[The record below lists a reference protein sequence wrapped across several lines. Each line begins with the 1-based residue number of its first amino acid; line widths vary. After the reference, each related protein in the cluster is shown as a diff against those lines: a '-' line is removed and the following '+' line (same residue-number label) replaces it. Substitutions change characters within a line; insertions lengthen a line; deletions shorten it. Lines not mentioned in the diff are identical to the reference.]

1 MEIGLNDI
9 SNVLTLYDINFGI
22 CSYKYFINSFDERKS
37 EAKFIIKVDLNNKKS
52 LIVKFIH
59 QGRNSHDIIEEQ
71 SRFSE
76 HLRMCGVLTPK
87 RYKNDDV
94 YCITYPLNGLTLD
107 VTVEDY
113 IGEEI
118 KVTDNDLAFKIGQLM
133 GQNHCIAE
141 KDNLHIN
148 ACTIFNVVGYNE
160 VSGYDEF
167 LKFGNDGLI
176 NKAVFNDICYV
187 YEKKLNL
194 IKSVWDS
201 LPKYATQGDY
211 STNNLA
217 YVGDELG
224 IVSDSGMECN
234 SWMARPW
241 QYEEE
246 LHPTNW
252 VVSRSIDFLRKR
264 DRTKPFFL
272 FQSFVR
278 PHSPFDAPPCYFDMY
293 NQMELTPPPIGD
305 WADDTHKT
313 VGRIHNNN
321 YMSPD
326 LELVRQA
333 QVGYYACITHLD
345 HQIGRFMQALAE
357 DNVLQNT
364 FIIFVADHGELMG
377 DHHLFR
383 KSVPYEGSA
392 RIPLVV
398 RPHSG
403 FYVKRGTTRNNVA
416 ELRDIMPTLLDI
428 AGAEISETVDG
439 ISLCDVLQAE
449 ETTQTREYLHGEH
462 TYDHR
467 SNHYIVTERD
477 KYIWFSQSG
486 REQYF
491 DLVNDPQELEDKIN
505 SVDCSERINTLRK
518 WLVAELEGRPEGY
531 SDGENLIVG
540 RKYTPV
546 LF

>member
-1 MEIGLNDI
+1 MNRPNILLIMVDQFRGDCLGI
-9 SNVLTLYDINFGI
+9 SGHPDVKTPNLDTLATNGVNFMKAYSACPTCIPARAALFTGMSQKKHGRVGYRDAVPWEYPHMLAGELT
-22 CSYKYFINSFDERKS
+22 
-37 EAKFIIKVDLNNKKS
+37 EAGYYTQAVGKMHV
-52 LIVKFIH
+52 
-59 QGRNSHDIIEEQ
+59 
-71 SRFSE
+71 
-76 HLRMCGVLTPK
+76 
-87 RYKNDDV
+87 
-94 YCITYPLNGLTLD
+94 YPLRNNCGFHNVELHDGYLEHFRKPHLPYYEHQTVADDYFYWLKDQKGLMAD
-107 VTVEDY
+107 
-113 IGEEI
+113 
-118 KVTDNDLAFKIGQLM
+118 
-133 GQNHCIAE
+133 
-141 KDNLHIN
+141 
-148 ACTIFNVVGYNE
+148 
-160 VSGYDEF
+160 
-167 LKFGNDGLI
+167 
-176 NKAVFNDICYV
+176 
-187 YEKKLNL
+187 
-194 IKSVWDS
+194 
-201 LPKYATQGDY
+201 
-211 STNNLA
+211 
-217 YVGDELG
+217 
-224 IVSDSGMECN
+224 VSDSGMECN

-313 VGRIHNNN
+313 IGRIHNNN

-326 LELVRQA
+326 PELVRQA

-357 DNVLQNT
+357 DNVLHNT
-364 FIIFVADHGELMG
+364 FIVFVADHGELMG

-392 RIPLVV
+392 RIPLVI

-403 FYVKRGTTRNNVA
+403 FDVKRGTTRNNVA

-428 AGAEISETVDG
+428 AGAEIPETVDG
-439 ISLCDVLQAE
+439 ISLCDVLKAE
-449 ETTQTREYLHGEH
+449 ETTLTREYLHGEH
-462 TYDHR
+462 TYDKR

-505 SVDCSERINTLRK
+505 ESDCSERINMLRK
-518 WLVAELEGRPEGY
+518 WLIAELDGRPEGY
-531 SDGENLIVG
+531 SDGKNLIVG
-540 RKYTPV
+540 RQYTPV